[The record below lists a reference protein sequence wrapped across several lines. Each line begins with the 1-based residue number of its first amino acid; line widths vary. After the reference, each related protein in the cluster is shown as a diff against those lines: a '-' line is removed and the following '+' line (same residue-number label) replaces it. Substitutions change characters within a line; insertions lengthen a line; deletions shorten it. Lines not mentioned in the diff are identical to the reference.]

1 MSIFEKLE
9 EGGNRNSLQ
18 HLQGLSTLSSYH
30 FYREDEILSNFSSTK
45 GWSCQFFFFFS
56 FSSRKLLEI
65 LIFTSY
71 QLIITPLL
79 TSVLILAERL

>member
-45 GWSCQFFFFFS
+45 GWSCQFFFF
-56 FSSRKLLEI
+56 
-65 LIFTSY
+65 
-71 QLIITPLL
+71 
-79 TSVLILAERL
+79 